1 MDREPSS
8 RCALRLTGY
17 GLPGRRSGPPQCQYL
32 DNMDAEMENLTREA
46 ARVATDGSITD
57 KIRDAT
63 LGEVERTIVEN
74 S

>member
-1 MDREPSS
+1 
-8 RCALRLTGY
+8 
-17 GLPGRRSGPPQCQYL
+17 
-32 DNMDAEMENLTREA
+32 MDAEMENLTREA